1 MSFTRIEFYK
11 KIKMPLIHKPILI
24 LVFSVCFNTS
34 YCQMTKLFT
43 KNVNRQVTT
52 DMKLNPITQPSK
64 ANSKFEIFFDKQA
77 GYGYIKVTDYLLN
90 EKWKMDLKEMYT
102 GYAKGYKI
110 YYFQSSDGKFKVS
123 VSKEENGIAIGGYLS
138 KEITVFYNE

>member
-1 MSFTRIEFYK
+1 
-11 KIKMPLIHKPILI
+11 
-24 LVFSVCFNTS
+24 
-34 YCQMTKLFT
+34 
-43 KNVNRQVTT
+43 
-52 DMKLNPITQPSK
+52 
-64 ANSKFEIFFDKQA
+64 
-77 GYGYIKVTDYLLN
+77 
-90 EKWKMDLKEMYT
+90 MDLKEMYT